1 MHLETC
7 KAFSLLGAQSK
18 GVGGAEAGELS
29 HTCPEHLLYWPPKDA
44 WTGLTLPGSWWG
56 GMGGP
61 CDKTAKVHQETP
73 SLPLHGVRT
82 QVTLFIEELHFPEAP
97 GMCIQV

>member
-1 MHLETC
+1 MYLETF

-44 WTGLTLPGSWWG
+44 WTGLTLPGSWWWG
-56 GMGGP
+56 GDRVTRQP
-61 CDKTAKVHQETP
+61 KSTKKH
-73 SLPLHGVRT
+73 PLSHCMVLGLR
-82 QVTLFIEELHFPEAP
+82 
-97 GMCIQV
+97 